1 MYENAINCK
10 DGVWGKAPS
19 IIVPSA
25 MEGETMTTQYLKAA
39 QEAAA
44 QIQNL
49 EGRIQRFT
57 ARGVRLERIPAI
69 REEIARLH
77 QQVKKLQATHR
88 WSVEVYG

>member
-1 MYENAINCK
+1 MYESAINCK

-44 QIQNL
+44 QIQHL

-57 ARGVRLERIPAI
+57 DRGVRLERIPAI

-88 WSVEVYG
+88 WSEEVYG